1 MRVLAEVLAHP
12 HPLMPP
18 SSVIDTPH
26 ATQRAKASA
35 TRTRARVPPQARPKS
50 HIHNVH
56 TSKSAT
62 SLCDPRWIKVATPPL
77 AWVESSFHT
86 CLLVHHDVNIAEYS
100 FCAFPRG
107 IGGSCTS
114 ARDSPS
120 RPSVEC
126 SARLGKGVKFS
137 FWRCFWWV
145 CKSLV
150 GVQELSL
157 TPWWV
162 SEI

>member
-62 SLCDPRWIKVATPPL
+62 SLCDARWIKVATPPL

-86 CLLVHHDVNIAEYS
+86 CLLVDHDVNIAEHS

-120 RPSVEC
+120 RPSDSVVGL
-126 SARLGKGVKFS
+126 ARFTTRKKWIGDC
-137 FWRCFWWV
+137 RTMA
-145 CKSLV
+145 SLKRV
-150 GVQELSL
+150 GEHV
-157 TPWWV
+157 WNYN
-162 SEI
+162 